1 MRSNIKFNF
10 AQAKKVT
17 ATGTDTLLN
26 KMLSLRMA
34 KASFLKLVNGNILY
48 HQEIHHFLAHIE
60 LFQYTLEQETQVD
73 FSILKPTFFLSVDL
87 NKDSCHL
94 GYRPAGKYKKT
105 LSTGLN
111 QILLITFRPDWF
123 LEKCQHLAGF
133 KSLIT
138 HFRHSDDQ
146 LLNLSNVDIAQSLFK
161 SLKKM
166 DQVVDDFRLDNQS
179 YIFINNCID
188 RYHNKLNSK
197 KESSVYH
204 RQKATAISLFITEH
218 FNAEIVNDLPKL
230 SEQFM
235 VSERSM
241 ARLAKIAFGIP
252 LHEQVTKLRIH
263 FALGQLLVT
272 AKPIK
277 EIAQLSGYK
286 EPHYFSKV
294 FKKYFGIAPKTVSRP
309 YKTAK

>member
-10 AQAKKVT
+10 AHAKTVSSV
-17 ATGTDTLLN
+17 GTDLLEN
-26 KMLSLRMA
+26 KMLSLQMA
-34 KASFLKLVNGNILY
+34 KPSFLKLANGNILY
-48 HQEIHHFLAHIE
+48 HQEIPHFLAHIE

-73 FSILKPTFFLSVDL
+73 FSMLKPTFFLSVDL

-105 LSTGLN
+105 LLAGLN

-123 LEKCQHLAGF
+123 IEKCQHLTEF
-133 KSLIT
+133 KSLIR
-138 HFRHSDDQ
+138 HFRHADDQ
-146 LLNLSNVDIAQSLFK
+146 LLKLSNVGIAQSLIK

-166 DQVVDDFRLDNQS
+166 DQEIDDFRLDNQS
-179 YIFINNCID
+179 YIFINSCID
-188 RYHNKLNSK
+188 KYHQKLNDK
-197 KESSVYH
+197 KEPSYYH
-204 RQKATAISLFITEH
+204 RQKATAISLFVTEN
-218 FNAEIVNDLPKL
+218 FNAEIVNDLPRL

-252 LHEQVTKLRIH
+252 LHEQVTKLRVH
-263 FALGQLLVT
+263 FALGQLLIT

-277 EIAQLSGYK
+277 EIAELSGYK

-294 FKKYFGIAPKTVSRP
+294 FKKHFGITPKTIDRP